1 MRALAEMRPRSLLK
15 GIAYRTLGRHL
26 ATSLNQRLNDA
37 GSLLSYTTSP
47 RGRRSAA
54 RLRLLQDRYHGG
66 RCFII
71 GNGPS
76 LKAMDLNPL
85 RSETTFGLN
94 RAYLMF
100 ETLGFPTTFLV
111 AVNQL
116 VIEQSG
122 PEIVAA
128 PVEEVFLAWAARR
141 VIDDSPRPV
150 LVRSLARP
158 QFSADASRG
167 VWEGAT
173 VTFVAM
179 QLAYHFGFRDVI
191 LIGVDHSFVSTG
203 PPHQVVTSSGPD
215 ANHFDADYFGPGYR
229 WQLPDLETSEV
240 AYRMARQAFE
250 AGGGSIKDA
259 TVGGKLDV
267 FPKVEYS
274 SLFSGRSEVNG
285 G

>member
-1 MRALAEMRPRSLLK
+1 MQRPRSLFK
-15 GIAYRTLGRHL
+15 GIAYRTLGRPL

-37 GSLLSYTTSP
+37 GSFLSYTANP

-54 RLRLLQDRYHGG
+54 RLRSLQDRYHDG

-76 LKAMDLNPL
+76 LKGMDLAPL

-94 RAYLMF
+94 RAYLLF

-111 AVNQL
+111 AVNRL

-122 PEIVAA
+122 PEILAA
-128 PVEEVFLAWAARR
+128 PVDEVFLAWAARK
-141 VIDDSPRPV
+141 VIDDSPRPIF
-150 LVRSLARP
+150 VRSLARP
-158 QFSADASRG
+158 GFSADSSRG

-179 QLAYHFGFRDVI
+179 QLAYHLGFRDVI
-191 LIGVDHSFVSTG
+191 LIGVDHSFASTG

-215 ANHFDADYFGPGYR
+215 ANHFDPGYFGPGYR

-240 AYRMARQAFE
+240 AYRMAKQAFQA
-250 AGGGSIKDA
+250 AGGTIRDA

-267 FPKVEYS
+267 FRKVEYS
-274 SLFSGRSEVNG
+274 SLFSGGSQVPG